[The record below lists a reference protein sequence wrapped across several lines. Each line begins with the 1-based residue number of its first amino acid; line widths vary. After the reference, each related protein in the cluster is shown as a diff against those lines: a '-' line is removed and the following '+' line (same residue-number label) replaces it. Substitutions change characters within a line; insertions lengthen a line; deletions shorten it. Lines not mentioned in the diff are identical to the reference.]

1 MASLSPDTASPKYD
15 IYISHSGEDVQR
27 KLVSHLYHRLLP
39 HGLRVFMGKEENQR
53 GGDVKRKRVS
63 RLYHRLLPRH
73 LRVFNGEE
81 ELEEV
86 ENITPQIEDVIRTA
100 TLRITIF
107 CPKYTNSS
115 PCLNELVLMRES
127 RKPII
132 PVFYHVSPGQ
142 IRWSHCHGAR
152 SQDGPEGNETGFP
165 QTDEDTMGK
174 WRNALTEVTG
184 INGFVL
190 DHYNGNEGLL
200 VSEVVERVL
209 KMLKDHLDYD
219 VFINH
224 RGPDVK
230 KTLASYLY
238 HSLVAH
244 GLRVF
249 LDTEEMQEGD
259 SLTSQIE
266 GAIRT
271 AFIHIAIFSPRYAE
285 SSWCLDELVLMLES
299 RSTIIPIF
307 HTVKPSELT
316 SENGKY
322 AQHLRQLE
330 EKTDQEGKPRYDPAT
345 IRKWKT
351 ALSDVDKSTE
361 FDLEHYDSDEGLLA
375 DEVTQRVLSEE
386 VKLWENGDRPRCC
399 AT

>member
-1 MASLSPDTASPKYD
+1 MPSLSPDTASPKYN
-15 IYISHSGEDVQR
+15 ICISHSGEDLQR

-39 HGLRVFMGKEENQR
+39 HGLCVSMGKEE
-53 GGDVKRKRVS
+53 
-63 RLYHRLLPRH
+63 
-73 LRVFNGEE
+73 
-81 ELEEV
+81 LEEI

-100 TLRITIF
+100 TLHITIF
-107 CPKYTNSS
+107 CPKYTTSI
-115 PCLNELVLMRES
+115 PCLNELVLMWES
-127 RKPII
+127 GKPII

-142 IRWSHCHGAR
+142 IRWSHYREAT

-165 QTDEDTMGK
+165 KTDEDTIGK

-190 DHYNGNEGLL
+190 DHYNGDEGQL
-200 VSEVVERVL
+200 VSEVVEGVL
-209 KMLKDHLDYD
+209 KMLKDNLDYG

-238 HSLVAH
+238 HGLVAR

-259 SLTSQIE
+259 SLTSQIK

-285 SSWCLDELVLMLES
+285 SSWCLDELVDMLKS
-299 RSTIIPIF
+299 GSTIIPIF

-322 AQHLRQLE
+322 AEDLRKLE
-330 EKTDQEGKPRYDPAT
+330 KKTDEEGKARHDPDT
-345 IRKWKT
+345 IRKWKK
-351 ALSDVDKSTE
+351 ALSEVDKSTE
-361 FDLEHYDSDEGLLA
+361 FDLERYDGDEGLLA
-375 DEVTQRVLSEE
+375 EEVMQRVLSEE
-386 VKLWENGDRPRCC
+386 VKLWRDGVRPRCC
-399 AT
+399 AN

>member
-1 MASLSPDTASPKYD
+1 MASPSPDTASPKYD
-15 IYISHSGEDVQR
+15 IFIGHSGEDVQR

-39 HGLRVFMGKEENQR
+39 HGLRVFMGKEE
-53 GGDVKRKRVS
+53 
-63 RLYHRLLPRH
+63 L
-73 LRVFNGEE
+73 
-81 ELEEV
+81 
-86 ENITPQIEDVIRTA
+86 EDVDVIQTA
-100 TLRITIF
+100 TLHITIF
-107 CPKYTNSS
+107 CPNYTNSI
-115 PCLNELVLMRES
+115 PCLNELVLMWES
-127 RKPII
+127 KKPII

-142 IRWSHCHGAR
+142 IRWSHYRGDT

-190 DHYNGNEGLL
+190 DNYNGDEGQL
-200 VSEVVERVL
+200 VSQVVERVL
-209 KMLKDHLDYD
+209 KMLKDNLDYD

-224 RGPDVK
+224 RGSDVK

-238 HSLVAH
+238 HCLVAH

-249 LDTEEMQEGD
+249 LDIEEMQEGD

-285 SSWCLDELVLMLES
+285 SSWCLNELVLMLES

-307 HTVKPSELT
+307 HTVKPSDLT
-316 SENGKY
+316 LENGKY
-322 AQHLRQLE
+322 AQQLR
-330 EKTDQEGKPRYDPAT
+330 EKEGKPRYNPD
-345 IRKWKT
+345 WKT
-351 ALSDVDKSTE
+351 ALSKVDKSTG

-386 VKLWENGDRPRCC
+386 VKLWKNGDRPRCC

>member
-1 MASLSPDTASPKYD
+1 MASPSPDTASPEYD
-15 IYISHSGEDVQR
+15 ISISHSGEDVQR
-27 KLVSHLYHRLLP
+27 ELVSHLYHRLLP
-39 HGLRVFMGKEENQR
+39 HGLRVFMEN
-53 GGDVKRKRVS
+53 K
-63 RLYHRLLPRH
+63 
-73 LRVFNGEE
+73 
-81 ELEEV
+81 
-86 ENITPQIEDVIRTA
+86 TPKMVDAIRTA
-100 TLRITIF
+100 TLHITIF
-107 CPKYTNSS
+107 CPKYTKSI
-115 PCLNELVLMRES
+115 PCLNELVLMWES

-132 PVFYHVSPGQ
+132 PVFYRVSPGN
-142 IRWSHCHGAR
+142 IRWSHYRGAT

-190 DHYNGNEGLL
+190 DNYNGDEGQL
-200 VSEVVERVL
+200 VSQVVERVL
-209 KMLKDHLDYD
+209 KMLKDNLDYD

-238 HSLVAH
+238 HCLVAR

-259 SLTSQIE
+259 SLTLQIE

-271 AFIHIAIFSPRYAE
+271 AFIHIAIFSPKYAK
-285 SSWCLDELVLMLES
+285 SSWCLNELVKMLES
-299 RSTIIPIF
+299 GSKIIPIF

-322 AQHLRQLE
+322 AKQLRKLE
-330 EKTDQEGKPRYDPAT
+330 EKTDQEGKPRYDAAT
-345 IRKWKT
+345 IREWKT
-351 ALSDVDKSTE
+351 ALSKVDKSTE
-361 FDLEHYDSDEGLLA
+361 FDLENYDSDEGRLA
-375 DEVTQRVLSEE
+375 EEVTQRVLLEE
-386 VKLWENGDRPRCC
+386 VKLWRDGVRPRCC
-399 AT
+399 AN

>member
-15 IYISHSGEDVQR
+15 IYISHSGEDVQK

-39 HGLRVFMGKEENQR
+39 HGLRVSMGKEENQS

-63 RLYHRLLPRH
+63 RLYHCLHWLLPFYF
-73 LRVFNGEE
+73 RVFNGEE

-100 TLRITIF
+100 TLHITIF

-115 PCLNELVLMRES
+115 SCLNELFLMWES
-127 RKPII
+127 GTPII
-132 PVFYHVSPGQ
+132 PVFYHVNPIDILRSG
-142 IRWSHCHGAR
+142 RNAR
-152 SQDGPEGNETGFP
+152 GLP
-165 QTDEDTMGK
+165 QTDRHTMAK
-174 WRNALTEVTG
+174 WRDALDRVKQTTG
-184 INGFVL
+184 FDLRDYDG
-190 DHYNGNEGLL
+190 DEGQL
-200 VSEVVERVL
+200 VSQVVERVL
-209 KMLKDHLDYD
+209 KMLKDNLDYD

-238 HSLVAH
+238 YCLVAR

-249 LDTEEMQEGD
+249 LDIEEMQEGE

-271 AFIHIAIFSPRYAE
+271 AFIHIAIFSPTYAE
-285 SSWCLDELVLMLES
+285 SSWCLDELVQMLES
-299 RSTIIPIF
+299 GSKIIPIF

-322 AQHLRQLE
+322 AQQLRQLE

-351 ALSDVDKSTE
+351 ALSEVDKSTE
-361 FDLEHYDSDEGLLA
+361 FDLEHYDSDEGQLA
-375 DEVTQRVLSEE
+375 EEVMHRVLSEQ
-386 VKLWENGDRPRCC
+386 VNLWRDGVRPRCC
-399 AT
+399 AN